1 MVDMEETQ
9 KVTNTLSENIAKKR
23 NLDYGNVANWVR
35 TKISFVLLRSAI
47 LCIRGTRD
55 WKSSKTP
62 NYTADIE
69 ITNEI
74 GHI

>member
-1 MVDMEETQ
+1 MKQEL
-9 KVTNTLSENIAKKR
+9 TLVQKR

-55 WKSSKTP
+55 WKSSKTKI
-62 NYTADIE
+62 NTADIE
-69 ITNEI
+69 TTNEI